1 MQTETARP
9 HGFRQISRQRPANG
23 RKYLWTQSRKEFK
36 TPAAHSLLSSLCLLR
51 LPPGLPLFPVSPPQF
66 SPLTTEF
73 HLNLSA
79 PAVGHYDGDSGIVQQ
94 RPLTALDCSMAPL
107 FRAAGVLALVA
118 LCSGCFPMA
127 PYGYQPGTGP
137 VGYPGSTPWPPGQPL
152 TGPVIP
158 VIPVTGNVPVTQ
170 PAGPSVPVIPGNP
183 TIPLTQPDPG
193 PTAPDHPAN
202 SPPAGFHD
210 FWVPWPLPPRSQL
223 RGQQISGLPEPEF
236 RDATDGNARPMR
248 ATVAGGSPSADQ
260 MHDTAGLPG
269 KMPSF
274 GERVPGVQATPAEDL
289 RFRGGHTIPDLKFVN
304 LYVGGDDCWSKSDI
318 RQIDSAIAAA
328 MSDRNLNNVM
338 MQYFNNRPITSV
350 ALPSHPLTGYRP
362 PTMTQGDVERCVE
375 YLYRRGFLQG
385 YDLSSTVFNFLLP
398 RGTVLTDDT
407 GLSATAMTP
416 PAVQHGKLTLTAAS
430 RSADEE
436 QKESPVPHAEESS
449 SLMGL
454 GGYHGSLRI
463 DGRPVYYTADVFSE
477 RLENGRFNGI
487 PVFSDPWK
495 NVVATLYHELNE
507 ARTDPDV
514 QDAIRHAG
522 DPAAER
528 YLGWTSDRGEEC
540 GDYPIDESRDLSTIV
555 REVTL
560 TDGSGTVPVQFQY
573 SNAVHGPEGPIP
585 EPHPLR

>member
-1 MQTETARP
+1 M
-9 HGFRQISRQRPANG
+9 
-23 RKYLWTQSRKEFK
+23 
-36 TPAAHSLLSSLCLLR
+36 
-51 LPPGLPLFPVSPPQF
+51 SP
-66 SPLTTEF
+66 S
-73 HLNLSA
+73 
-79 PAVGHYDGDSGIVQQ
+79 
-94 RPLTALDCSMAPL
+94 

-118 LCSGCFPMA
+118 LCTGCLSMA
-127 PYGYQPGTGP
+127 PYGAPPPRTWP

-158 VIPVTGNVPVTQ
+158 GIPVN
-170 PAGPSVPVIPGNP
+170 PGNP
-183 TIPLTQPDPG
+183 TVPLTQPDPPPATPDP
-193 PTAPDHPAN
+193 PTN

-210 FWVPWPLPPRSQL
+210 FWVPWPLPPRSRSQ
-223 RGQQISGLPEPEF
+223 GQQVSTLPAAEPPGASAEK
-236 RDATDGNARPMR
+236 ARPMR
-248 ATVAGGSPSADQ
+248 AAVAGGSPAADQ
-260 MHDTAGLPG
+260 MHDNAGLPG
-269 KMPSF
+269 RLPSF
-274 GERVPGVQATPAEDL
+274 GDRVPGVQSTPAEDL
-289 RFRGGHTIPDLKFVN
+289 RFRGGHTIADLKFVN

-328 MSDRNLNNVM
+328 MADRNLNNVM
-338 MQYFNNRPITSV
+338 MQYFNNLPITSV

-362 PTMTQGDVERCVE
+362 STMTQGDVERCVE
-375 YLYRRGFLQG
+375 YLYRRGFLHG
-385 YDLSSTVFNFLLP
+385 YDLSATVFNFLLP
-398 RGTVLTDDT
+398 RGTVLTDDPQ
-407 GLSATAMTP
+407 LSATAMTQAAAQP
-416 PAVQHGKLTLTAAS
+416 GQPTLTAAV
-430 RSADEE
+430 RAADED
-436 QKESPVPHAEESS
+436 QKSSPVPHSEESS

-454 GGYHGSLRI
+454 GGYHGSIRI

-487 PVFSDPWK
+487 PVFADPWK